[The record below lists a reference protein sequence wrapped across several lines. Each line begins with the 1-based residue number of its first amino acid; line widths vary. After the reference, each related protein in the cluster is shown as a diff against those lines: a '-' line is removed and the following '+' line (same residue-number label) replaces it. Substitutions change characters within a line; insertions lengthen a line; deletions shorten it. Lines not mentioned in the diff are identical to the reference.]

1 MHAPIV
7 GSLSCPPSCSARTSS
22 LPTAARALSSVP
34 ALSPLVANQHEQDFA
49 GAQHKAHPL
58 IAPSAAG
65 RCGILC
71 ASSSDHSCHLRMHN
85 YVAEKQ
91 ALASAEACSHPPQE
105 DLARPCSTFP
115 TQEHPP
121 PPFLI
126 ALDNLSHT
134 HARILGWMP
143 LAHVDTARRG
153 GRHVALAA
161 G

>member
-1 MHAPIV
+1 MHPYIHLESLTLHKRMRTLGWARPFMHAPIV
-7 GSLSCPPSCSARTSS
+7 GSVSCPPSCSARTSS

-71 ASSSDHSCHLRMHN
+71 ASSADLSCHLRMHN

-105 DLARPCSTFP
+105 DPERPCSTSP
-115 TQEHPP
+115 T
-121 PPFLI
+121 
-126 ALDNLSHT
+126 
-134 HARILGWMP
+134 
-143 LAHVDTARRG
+143 
-153 GRHVALAA
+153 
-161 G
+161 